1 MKKRSSKKGN
11 ILTENVIFI
20 VLNLVFLT
28 ILILFLFSKMGDVG
42 TLEEKTAK
50 QIALIID
57 SAKPGME
64 ISLSIKD
71 AVEKANKEN
80 WGGKIVFIEGN
91 IITVQLKEGRGYSY
105 SFFNDVELSKNYHYA
120 NEGNEYEFAVEAY
133 KKGGAVESNEETE

>member
-1 MKKRSSKKGN
+1 
-11 ILTENVIFI
+11 
-20 VLNLVFLT
+20 
-28 ILILFLFSKMGDVG
+28 MGDVG
-42 TLEEKTAK
+42 ILEEKTAK

-80 WGGKIVFIEGN
+80 WEGKIVFIEGN
-91 IITVQLKEGRGYSY
+91 IVTVQLKEGTGYSY

-120 NEGNEYEFAVEAY
+120 NEGNEYEFKIEKYKQVGEA
-133 KKGGAVESNEETE
+133 ESDEETE